1 MILNEVYFPMHQSQ
15 LGISRGL
22 ESMKDMDTLIAQ
34 LGQSFGVLAESNTS
48 VLNIVARDSD
58 IAVGDLF
65 LLPSK
70 RGEHQR
76 FYIFRATEYA
86 NVLNR
91 SMDMND
97 IARNKLTMPDTYF
110 SDNLVDEKLIAIRG
124 ILLGYAQ
131 QGGGEWVFN
140 RPRRLPEHL
149 TDVFHISADNES
161 KSEVVKELLAK
172 ELPQEGIYLGDF
184 LAGETALCGVKIY
197 LPAFALSH
205 HIGIFGRTGV
215 GKSNMMMVL
224 IKGVLDY
231 NQQCYSKQLLEPKA
245 SLLAI
250 DPHDEFRRWHAAT
263 GGADGMRAIALGYNE
278 EERSALIAPFYYLSA
293 KELPEEGLERTL
305 TISRADITPDDLFSI
320 AEFTEQQMAFASR
333 QFAVHGEQWIGRS
346 IMGDTGNPDEMA
358 EEIEYLQGTVNAV
371 QRRLGFLH
379 RGNTRIVTNHDPD
392 FGDEYTSQ
400 LPDIL
405 CALETGRVLV
415 IDTTL
420 MSEMEQFLFTTVVAR
435 TLFTLR
441 KAIRSVESVELLPKA
456 IRLAFGNDD
465 DNGQVGL
472 ECLVEALISRLN
484 DGLLPYA
491 QNGKIIPPNQLPY
504 VNIVIEEAPSILNP
518 QRMRF
523 GSVFRDISRQG
534 RKFGIGLTVIS
545 QQVSEI
551 DSGVLTQINTEL
563 TMALGNE
570 MERREAIKNASIDM
584 QGFERELQV
593 MGKGQVIVTASYKD
607 MPLPTQVPDFDQLQK

>member
-1 MILNEVYFPMHQSQ
+1 MNDISTL
-15 LGISRGL
+15 ISR
-22 ESMKDMDTLIAQ
+22 
-34 LGQSFGVLAESNTS
+34 LGESFGVLAESNTS
-48 VLNIVARDSD
+48 SLNIVARNSD

-65 LLPSK
+65 LIPSQ
-70 RGEHQR
+70 RGEQQR
-76 FYIFRATEYA
+76 VYIFRATEYA

-91 SMDMND
+91 SMDMSD
-97 IARNKLTMPDTYF
+97 IARNKLTMPGSYF
-110 SDNLVDEKLIAIRG
+110 SDNLADEKLIAIRG
-124 ILLGYAQ
+124 ILLGYSEYF
-131 QGGGEWVFN
+131 GNSWEFH

-149 TDVFHISADNES
+149 TDVYHISAGC
-161 KSEVVKELLAK
+161 SEKAEVLKELLVK
-172 ELPQEGIYLGDF
+172 ELPQDGIYLGDF
-184 LAGETALCGVKIY
+184 LAGETALPEVKIC

-231 NQQCYSKQLLEPKA
+231 NRRCHQSASSSPKA
-245 SLLAI
+245 SFMAI
-250 DPHDEFRRWHAAT
+250 DPHDEFLRWHASS
-263 GGADGMRAIALGYNE
+263 GGADGVRAISEHYSDE
-278 EERSALIAPFYYLSA
+278 EKEQLIAPFYYLSA
-293 KELPEEGLERTL
+293 KELPETGFEQKVS
-305 TISRADITPDDLFSI
+305 ISRADITPEDLFSI
-320 AEFTEQQMAFASR
+320 AEFTEQQMSFASR

-346 IMGDTGNPDEMA
+346 IMGDTGNSSDVDE
-358 EEIEYLQGTVNAV
+358 EVEYMQGTVTAV

-379 RGNTRIVTNHDPD
+379 RGNTRIVTNFDPD
-392 FGDEYTSQ
+392 FGDDYTSQ

-405 CALETGRVLV
+405 CALEAGRVLV
-415 IDTTL
+415 IDTSL

-441 KAIRSVESVELLPKA
+441 KAIRSVESVDLLPNA

-465 DNGQVGL
+465 DCGQVGL
-472 ECLVEALISRLN
+472 ACLVEALIERLN
-484 DGLLPYA
+484 NGSLPYI
-491 QNGKIIPPNQLPY
+491 QNGSVIPPNQLPY

-534 RKFGIGLTVIS
+534 RKFGIGLSVIS

-551 DSGVLTQINTEL
+551 DAGVLTQINTEL
-563 TMALGNE
+563 IMALGNE
-570 MERREAIKNASIDM
+570 GERREAIKNASIDM

-607 MPLPTQVPDFDQLQK
+607 MPLPVQVPDFDFLEQ

>member
-1 MILNEVYFPMHQSQ
+1 
-15 LGISRGL
+15 
-22 ESMKDMDTLIAQ
+22 MDTFRSLVEK
-34 LGQSFGVLAESNTS
+34 LGEPFGILAESNTS
-48 VLNIVARDSD
+48 QLSVIASNSD

-65 LLPSK
+65 LLPSL
-70 RGEHQR
+70 RGGKER
-76 FYIFRATEYA
+76 VYVFRTTEYA
-86 NVLNR
+86 NILNR
-91 SMDMND
+91 TIEIQDV
-97 IARNKLTMPDTYF
+97 ARNKLTMPDAYL
-110 SDNLVDEKLIAIRG
+110 SDDAIQEKLLALKG
-124 ILLGYAQ
+124 IVLGYA
-131 QGGGEWVFN
+131 ERFN
-140 RPRRLPEHL
+140 NSWRYFRPRRLPEHL
-149 TDVFHISADNES
+149 THVYHVSQENVES
-161 KSEVVKELLAK
+161 FKVIAELLASQ
-172 ELPQEGIYLGDF
+172 LPEEGIYLGDL
-184 LAGETALCGVKIY
+184 LAGESALEGVKVY

-224 IKGVLDY
+224 TKGVLDY
-231 NQQCYSKQLLEPKA
+231 NRECYLNQLNAPRA

-250 DPHDEFRRWHAAT
+250 DPHDEFRRWHAAS
-263 GGADGMRAIALGYNE
+263 GGADGVRAIAQSYSE
-278 EERSALIAPFYYLSA
+278 EERGALIGSFYYLSA
-293 KELPEEGLERTL
+293 KSLPSEGLERTL
-305 TISRADITPDDLFSI
+305 TVSRADITPDDIFSI
-320 AEFTEQQMAFASR
+320 TEFTEQQMAFASR

-346 IMGDTGNPDEMA
+346 IMGDMGNPDDVA
-358 EEIEYLQGTVNAV
+358 EEVEYLQGTVNAV

-392 FGDEYTSQ
+392 FGDDYTSQ

-405 CALETGRVLV
+405 CALEAGRVLV

-441 KAIRSVESVELLPKA
+441 KAIRSVESVELLPNA

-465 DNGQVGL
+465 DIGQVGL
-472 ECLVEALISRLN
+472 ACLVDALISRLN

-491 QNGKIIPPNQLPY
+491 LNGEIIPPNQLPY

-551 DSGVLTQINTEL
+551 DSGILTQINTEL
-563 TMALGNE
+563 TMALGNDI
-570 MERREAIKNASIDM
+570 ERREAIRNASIDM

-593 MGKGQVIVTASYKD
+593 MSKGQVIVTASYKD
-607 MPLPTQVPDFDQLQK
+607 MPLPTQVPDFDKLQ

>member
-1 MILNEVYFPMHQSQ
+1 MAINSFQSLINK
-15 LGISRGL
+15 LG
-22 ESMKDMDTLIAQ
+22 EP
-34 LGQSFGVLAESNTS
+34 FGILAESNTS
-48 VLNIVARDSD
+48 QLSVIASNSD

-65 LLPSK
+65 LLPSL
-70 RGEHQR
+70 RGGIER
-76 FYIFRATEYA
+76 VYVFRATEYA
-86 NVLNR
+86 NILNR
-91 SMDMND
+91 TIEIQD
-97 IARNKLTMPDTYF
+97 IARNKLTMPDAYL
-110 SDNLVDEKLIAIRG
+110 SDDAIQEKLLALKG
-124 ILLGYAQ
+124 IVLGYAEQ
-131 QGGGEWVFN
+131 KNGRWDYC

-149 TDVFHISADNES
+149 THVYHVSKDNIAS
-161 KSEVVKELLAK
+161 FEVIAELL
-172 ELPQEGIYLGDF
+172 ESQLPQEGIYLGDL
-184 LAGETALCGVKIY
+184 LAGESALEGVKVF
-197 LPAFALSH
+197 LPAFSLSH

-215 GKSNMMMVL
+215 GKSNLMMVL

-231 NQQCYSKQLLEPKA
+231 NHQCYKSEQQSPKA

-250 DPHDEFRRWHAAT
+250 DPHDEFRRWHSAN
-263 GGADGMRAIALGYNE
+263 GGADGVRGIALAYNQE
-278 EERSALIAPFYYLSA
+278 EQQELIAPFYYLTA
-293 KELPEEGLERTL
+293 KDIPGDGLEQTL
-305 TISRADITPDDLFSI
+305 TISRGDITPDDLFSI
-320 AEFTEQQMAFASR
+320 TEFTEQQMAFASR

-346 IMGDTGNPDEMA
+346 IMGDTGNPDDVD
-358 EEIEYLQGTVNAV
+358 EEVEYMQGTVTAV

-379 RGNTRIVTNHDPD
+379 RGNTRIVTNFDPD
-392 FGDEYTSQ
+392 FGDEYQSQ

-405 CALETGRVLV
+405 CALEAGRVLV

-441 KAIRSVESVELLPKA
+441 KAIRSVESAESLPNT

-465 DNGQVGL
+465 DRGQVGL
-472 ECLVEALISRLN
+472 SFLVDALIERLQ
-484 DGLLPYA
+484 DGKLPYI
-491 QNGKIIPPNQLPY
+491 QNGEIIPPNQLPY

-518 QRMRF
+518 QRMKF

-551 DSGVLTQINTEL
+551 DSGILTQINTEL
-563 TMALGNE
+563 TMALGNDV
-570 MERREAIKNASIDM
+570 ERREAIKNASIDM

-607 MPLPTQVPDFDQLQK
+607 MPLPTQVPDFDSIK